1 MKDMTNT
8 CDLIELNLKQGAY
21 WRTPKLKASF
31 TLSMDKRKRVREE
44 VQELTMFDGH
54 CYVDMKPSK
63 FQSIK
68 GHDCHAFMKIL
79 MLMEL
84 WVY

>member
-1 MKDMTNT
+1 
-8 CDLIELNLKQGAY
+8 
-21 WRTPKLKASF
+21 
-31 TLSMDKRKRVREE
+31 MDKRKRVREE

-84 WVY
+84 